1 MVFLIRDSIQQSG
14 SEFLL
19 LFAGSNIKTAPIC
32 PKAGLQLLLLSW
44 IAQILSVAATESKEL
59 EEIVLSSLKSTIERI
74 RALETERRN
83 LMLEIEELKRMADAK
98 AKALESEITMLR
110 DEVKSLRILLSGEE
124 LDADFGQK
132 KKR

>member
-1 MVFLIRDSIQQSG
+1 M
-14 SEFLL
+14 SE
-19 LFAGSNIKTAPIC
+19 AMTM
-32 PKAGLQLLLLSW
+32 
-44 IAQILSVAATESKEL
+44 
-59 EEIVLSSLKSTIERI
+59 SSLKSTIERI

-124 LDADFGQK
+124 QEPEMGQK